1 MAHPSNQLPKEFVL
15 INGAETAVGEF
26 FAIQVLVAADASMTV
41 QASGVFEQVA
51 QNASDGSTHRA
62 NGDTATTEQTN
73 GILNTTHAAGLY
85 ERLSTVS
92 TVLPCIAGNTI
103 YGNFNS
109 IAGTS
114 GDQFIVYMK

>member
-26 FAIQVLVAADASMTV
+26 FAIQVQVAADASMTV
-41 QASGVFEQVA
+41 KASGVFEQLTA
-51 QNASDGSTHRA
+51 DASNGSTHLA
-62 NGDTATTEQTN
+62 NGDTLAAEKT
-73 GILNTTHAAGLY
+73 GSLLNTDHAAGLY
-85 ERLSTVS
+85 ERLSTVN
-92 TVLPCIAGNTI
+92 TVLPCIAGTTI

-109 IAGTS
+109 ITGTS